1 MQSTLSSL
9 LTAQYIPWFLS
20 LLLLCHLSHLPLQ
33 CIIPSQ
39 CIQVF
44 HTFTHD
50 IFPACTV
57 VLSPLIFSKSFVVLG
72 VFLRPHLLECFL
84 LPLIWTLY
92 LCLLWFYSETKMT
105 EMQKS
110 ILIFFFFFLMFR
122 VFKKPVCI
130 LEAWLVCYFWCWSW
144 TELQKPRYVVS
155 TALTTVL

>member
-57 VLSPLIFSKSFVVLG
+57 VLSPLIFSKNFVVLG

-110 ILIFFFFFLMFR
+110 IFIFFFKCSEFLKNLC
-122 VFKKPVCI
+122 VFWKPDLFVI
-130 LEAWLVCYFWCWSW
+130 FGAEVGLNYKSQDML
-144 TELQKPRYVVS
+144 
-155 TALTTVL
+155 